1 MEAENTV
8 HEASRAF
15 MKRAGNEIR
24 TVAAENALKAGNA
37 GIHKESKEWSSRD
50 LMRVKE
56 RKETR
61 REQNEN
67 RKREKRSL

>member
-1 MEAENTV
+1 M
-8 HEASRAF
+8 
-15 MKRAGNEIR
+15 R
-24 TVAAENALKAGNA
+24 TVAAENAQKAGNA
-37 GIHKESKEWSSRD
+37 EIHKESKEWSSRD